1 MYIFHIK
8 INGSIRMVVR
18 KTTSKTI
25 YKVTASYTGAFRTLN
40 DAKQAQARIKAN
52 PSAQVAP
59 VKKTPKGYSFGVK
72 FDFIAPSVKA
82 RDQAAKGAKAQGAR
96 VSIKTMKV

>member
-52 PSAQVAP
+52 PSAQISSI
-59 VKKTPKGYSFGVK
+59 KKTPNGYSFGVK
-72 FDFIAPSVKA
+72 FDFIASGA
-82 RDQAAKGAKAQGAR
+82 RTRDQAVKGAKAQGAR